1 MSGDKVH
8 TAKALALA
16 LAWVARRQRRWCALV
31 AYSGDSGER
40 LLALP
45 PGHWDEIALCE
56 WLCAFIGKGSTLDI
70 PVREMPQYYQALNAP
85 PGKTDVLFITD
96 ARCHIPPG

>member
-1 MSGDKVH
+1 SMSGEKIH

-16 LAWVARRQRRWCALV
+16 LAWVARRQRRWAALV

-45 PGHWDEIALCE
+45 PGRWDEPKL
-56 WLCAFIGKGSTLDI
+56 LDRLTGFIGKGSDIDI
-70 PVREMPQYYQALNAP
+70 PVRELPRMYAALKAP
-85 PGKTDVLFITD
+85 PGVTDLLFVTD
-96 ARCHIPPG
+96 ARV